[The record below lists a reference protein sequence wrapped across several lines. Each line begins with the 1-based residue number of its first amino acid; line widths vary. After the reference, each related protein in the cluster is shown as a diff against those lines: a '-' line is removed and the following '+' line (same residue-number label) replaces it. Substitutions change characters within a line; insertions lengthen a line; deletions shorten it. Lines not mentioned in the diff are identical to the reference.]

1 MNTENEQLFD
11 EHQKK
16 LYDEKA
22 QMMTIDI
29 DEFDELE
36 KIQTPN
42 SDEIKKQQDDF
53 VFNELGEGKKDDGT
67 VKEFLEDEELDIIK
81 STDKKG
87 RVTEIITTK
96 NYFEIEKVE
105 ILKPYYKDTS
115 GNIIPPIENKDKN
128 GNITSQYYNQKLKV
142 TVKDRPYNI
151 TVSGI
156 RWFKNNNAFNPD
168 FRTEAY
174 MPNLDT
180 KFVSEI
186 NQLYWDVCDLD
197 GFDKTKKDEEKIL
210 SKKEFIERLKG
221 KKVKLFLD
229 SGVFEKDSRKIDWT
243 KIAIFN
249 IKN

>member
-1 MNTENEQLFD
+1 MNTENKELFD
-11 EHQKK
+11 EQQTKIN
-16 LYDEKA
+16 EIE
-22 QMMTIDI
+22 TTT
-29 DEFDELE
+29 DELE
-36 KIQTPN
+36 EFENTDDVQKNTDDIT
-42 SDEIKKQQDDF
+42 KQQDNF
-53 VFNELGEGKKDDGT
+53 VFNELRDGKKDDKT
-67 VKEFLEDEELDIIK
+67 MKEFLDDEELDIIK
-81 STDKKG
+81 ITDIKG
-87 RVTEIITTK
+87 RISEIITTK
-96 NYFEIEKVE
+96 NYFEITDVE
-105 ILKPYYKDTS
+105 ILKPYYKDIN

-128 GNITSQYYNQKLKV
+128 GNITSKYYNQKLKV

-156 RWFKNNNAFNPD
+156 RWFQNENSFNPD
-168 FRTEAY
+168 FRTDAY
-174 MPNLDT
+174 TPNVDT

-229 SGVFEKDSRKIDWT
+229 SGVFEKDGRKIDWT

-249 IKN
+249 IKNWI